1 MSVTNLYCTQN
12 DCYKAGAKLVSVDY
26 LIVHSPAVYPTIIRA
41 QSGAGGGWYKRWN
54 KAGVEKL
61 VHGFIDDTGVYNFAP
76 YDLACWQIGNNWG
89 NSHCI
94 GYELCEL
101 DTAEEFGWV
110 WSYAIQHYAD
120 LCRKY
125 GLTADRILGHC
136 EAHDRGFASNHSD
149 PEPYFARFGKN
160 MDDFRNDVQK
170 ILNGG
175 AVEGG
180 EDQMVSEV
188 WKNRKVIKIFSPFA
202 VRRVAAVPEG
212 ETLAVRIAPDPEAPL
227 LETWP
232 ALSNGNLIDVLVKYD
247 NDWAQVLIAGEY
259 TGYVNAAYLSE

>member
-12 DCYKAGAKLVSVDY
+12 DCYRAGAKLEGVDY
-26 LIVHSPAVYPTIIRA
+26 LIVHTPAVYPTIIRA

-76 YDLACWQIGNNWG
+76 YDLACWQIGNSWG

-101 DTAEEFGWV
+101 DTAEEFTKV
-110 WSYAIQHYAD
+110 WNYAVQHYAD
-120 LCRKY
+120 LCRTY
-125 GLTADRILGHC
+125 GLTTDRILGHC

-149 PEPYFARFGKN
+149 PEPYFARFGKT
-160 MDDFRNDVQK
+160 MDDFRADVQK
-170 ILNGG
+170 QLSGNIGKG
-175 AVEGG
+175 D
-180 EDQMVSEV
+180 EDEMISEI
-188 WKNRKVIKIFSPFA
+188 WKQRKVIKIFSPFA